1 MYKETIQSLREELT
15 NNTNTLAKDK
25 NILNE
30 QISLQKL
37 QLEELTSKYTSAVDS
52 LRSKESIDQS
62 LKDALQNI
70 MDLKKENEGLKFK
83 LDDLSIRYSAAQNLI
98 DNNQA
103 HERTL
108 SNKIF
113 SLEKT
118 LSRVSGDEIVY
129 QTFDEMS
136 LQYQIAQKKLDEKA
150 ELENLKVK
158 IENNELNDHIN
169 NLQVSLI
176 TFLSISPLQ

>member
-1 MYKETIQSLREELT
+1 MHCK
-15 NNTNTLAKDK
+15 
-25 NILNE
+25 ILW
-30 QISLQKL
+30 IW
-37 QLEELTSKYTSAVDS
+37 
-52 LRSKESIDQS
+52 
-62 LKDALQNI
+62 
-70 MDLKKENEGLKFK
+70 KKKNEGLKFK

-158 IENNELNDHIN
+158 IENNELNDHID